1 MMEMVHRT
9 EMVVVLR
16 MVMEVFG
23 QVLGLV
29 VIQVI
34 QVARTDRVVDRGRDG
49 SSS

>member
-29 VIQVI
+29 VIQV
-34 QVARTDRVVDRGRDG
+34 ARTDRVVGRGRDG